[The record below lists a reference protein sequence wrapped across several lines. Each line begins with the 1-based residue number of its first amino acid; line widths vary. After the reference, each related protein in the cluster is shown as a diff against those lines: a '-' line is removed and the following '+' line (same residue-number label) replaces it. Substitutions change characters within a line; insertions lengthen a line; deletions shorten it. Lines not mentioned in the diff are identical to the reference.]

1 MAAVPG
7 AVHAG
12 AAPAV
17 FATVE
22 IGTDFQSQPLAGVA
36 FASLQDADL
45 ATAADALAAMRA
57 GKFARLPGNLGRGY
71 IAEETWLA
79 FDLHVSDPL
88 VDYLLLEVGPAYLDQ
103 VTVYQTAPDGKLQSR
118 GRAGDQVRRDQVKVL
133 ARQPTF
139 VLSLRGNPDSTVLVH
154 LRTSSSMAAIM
165 QLYRPLAFQER
176 AASEGLIL
184 GGIFMLNI
192 IMILIA
198 LGLYVLMRQRIYLYW
213 LFLVSMTTVLWFFI
227 DGLAYRYVPF
237 PDNGIINLAT
247 ALLNLSSMAAWTLFI
262 AMVFDFRSISTWLHH
277 GFVGWAGVVVACI
290 PLLAFFSNQQVQ
302 GVLLL
307 SFAPIL
313 CVSSIMIVW
322 QMIRRNRDALL
333 HGPLFMI
340 YLAAA
345 GYNLS
350 GLFGWTAFGNAS
362 VYGWQ
367 VAGILNL
374 VSLQFSV
381 YKRARQTQ
389 RGYEQERVHLLDL
402 LSEKNLQLEE
412 RIRAR
417 TKDLEGALKEVEK
430 AEQDQRQLLSMASH
444 EFRTPAAM
452 IKASLDSLAYLKE
465 SITPE
470 VDKRLNNI
478 GKASLRLNQLANSL
492 ISHDRLQELSIRPK
506 KTETDLCQ
514 LISSVLANY
523 PEESPL
529 CVNLPDRP
537 VSFSLDPVLVTIA
550 LHNLIDN
557 ALRHIEADGTAV
569 SVSLLVGT
577 SEVELH
583 VADQGPGIPDADK
596 ESIFER
602 FFSSRGDHS
611 AGLGLSIVQTIA
623 RSHGGRACA
632 RDNSPKGTIMVISLA
647 L

>member
-1 MAAVPG
+1 
-7 AVHAG
+7 
-12 AAPAV
+12 
-17 FATVE
+17 
-22 IGTDFQSQPLAGVA
+22 
-36 FASLQDADL
+36 
-45 ATAADALAAMRA
+45 
-57 GKFARLPGNLGRGY
+57 
-71 IAEETWLA
+71 
-79 FDLHVSDPL
+79 
-88 VDYLLLEVGPAYLDQ
+88 
-103 VTVYQTAPDGKLQSR
+103 
-118 GRAGDQVRRDQVKVL
+118 
-133 ARQPTF
+133 
-139 VLSLRGNPDSTVLVH
+139 
-154 LRTSSSMAAIM
+154 
-165 QLYRPLAFQER
+165 
-176 AASEGLIL
+176 
-184 GGIFMLNI
+184 
-192 IMILIA
+192 
-198 LGLYVLMRQRIYLYW
+198 
-213 LFLVSMTTVLWFFI
+213 
-227 DGLAYRYVPF
+227 
-237 PDNGIINLAT
+237 
-247 ALLNLSSMAAWTLFI
+247 
-262 AMVFDFRSISTWLHH
+262 
-277 GFVGWAGVVVACI
+277 
-290 PLLAFFSNQQVQ
+290 
-302 GVLLL
+302 
-307 SFAPIL
+307 
-313 CVSSIMIVW
+313 
-322 QMIRRNRDALL
+322 
-333 HGPLFMI
+333 
-340 YLAAA
+340 
-345 GYNLS
+345 LS

-492 ISHDRLQELSIRPK
+492 ISHDRLQELSVRPK

-602 FFSSRGDHS
+602 FFSSRGEHG
-611 AGLGLSIVQTIA
+611 AGLGLSIVQIIA
-623 RSHGGRACA
+623 RSHGGRAYA
-632 RDNSPKGTIMVISLA
+632 RDNAPKGAIMVISLA